1 MIGTFDPQFGRTRQ
15 LVRLADKAGLSL
27 QMRPYPLWGKDK
39 VRAARRGLAATAFK
53 MLSTYARMSLH
64 ALRVGITPSTR
75 PAAFLV
81 PHPSQIDGVV
91 IGLIGR
97 ILRIPVVIDYFVSL
111 HETVILDRE
120 LASTT
125 SIKASILKTVD
136 RWSARLASTVLA
148 DTPEDAAEFSSI
160 TRTPLHKWR
169 IIRVG
174 ADPEIYYRHPE
185 IAQVPQSVLFYGT
198 YIPLQGIE
206 HIVHASLLLPSH
218 YQLTLLGDGQL
229 RPQIERLIGECKAP
243 VHLVDSVTEN
253 ELVRHISAAQVC
265 LGVFGHG
272 EKTQRVIPNKV
283 YQCLAVGRAV
293 ITGDSPAIEILGDAV
308 VTVPVAHPQALA
320 SAIITLIEDDEQRRK
335 LEVKG
340 YELFNNLFTDEQIL
354 LEFTQ
359 VFSGK

>member
-15 LVRLADKAGLSL
+15 LVRLAEKAGLSL
-27 QMRPYPLWGKDK
+27 QMRPYQLWGKDK
-39 VRAARRGLAATAFK
+39 VQAARRGLAATALK
-53 MLSTYARMSLH
+53 MLSTYVRMSLH
-64 ALRVGITPSTR
+64 ALRVGITPSQR

-91 IGLIGR
+91 IGIIGR
-97 ILRIPVVIDYFVSL
+97 IVRIPVVIDYFVSL
-111 HETVILDRE
+111 HETVILDRQ
-120 LASTT
+120 LASTK
-125 SIKASILKTVD
+125 SMKASILKVID
-136 RWSARLASTVLA
+136 RWSARLSSTVLT

-174 ADPEIYYRHPE
+174 ADPKIYYRHPE
-185 IAQVPQSVLFYGT
+185 IAQVPHSILFYGT

-206 HIVHASLLLPSH
+206 HIVRASLLLPSH
-218 YQLTLLGDGQL
+218 FQVTLLGDGQL
-229 RPQIERLIGECKAP
+229 RQQIENLIEECNAP
-243 VHLVDSVTEN
+243 IHLVDAVTEN
-253 ELVRHISAAQVC
+253 ELVRHISAAEVC

-293 ITGDSPAIEILGDAV
+293 ITGASPAIKILGDAV
-308 VTVPVAHPQALA
+308 VTVPVANPEALA
-320 SAIITLIEDDEQRRK
+320 SAIITLIENDEQRK
-335 LEVKG
+335 NLEVKG
-340 YELFNNLFTDEQIL
+340 YQLFNDLFTDEQVL

-359 VFSGK
+359 VFTGR